1 MLTAGLKSTM
11 VIGLAWMLR
20 QGFREN
26 VVRLAEQI
34 EEGAP
39 KARALC
45 IVARTFPQYRELFS
59 DRNLTKLAELPEDT
73 KSEMLAML
81 KAANRLTLQKGCP
94 RRALTSRRPRTR
106 RYKLPMK
113 NQKFTLPYPSLQVR
127 AGVLVSDGY
136 GISLRVLYGKLHIED
151 GIGPHRRSIVLDRAG
166 SGLERLVLLGKSGT
180 LTLEALAW
188 LRAIGATLV
197 QLSPSGD
204 VLAHSVPFG
213 YDGQPIRR
221 AQALAVA
228 TGLDVEV
235 ARNLIARKLTG
246 QRANLSRLRV
256 NLQGFD
262 ALCETLKH
270 ADSIERVRVCEA
282 QAAAIYWNA
291 WSSVPIRLR
300 SRDLTRVPT
309 RWARY
314 DSRASILTGA
324 PRAATN
330 PVNSLLNYTY
340 ALLESEA
347 RLALLAAGLDPTLG
361 VLHADQRNRDSF
373 ALDVMEPVRPNVDA
387 FLLDLLE
394 DRVFTSRDFVE
405 LSNGVCRVAAP
416 LSHELALTLPHWR
429 ECLRPIV
436 ADLAQTFREALTAR
450 TIEARIRPVN
460 VALRRTKPG
469 PQPSPLSQTLRRT
482 SQPRPYASKLW
493 GALNAEGLA
502 ASAIPCALCGEQVLK
517 RRRRHCDK
525 CMPKARREHGCVRS
539 RRLAKPSQRR
549 PQLAMIQVGV
559 HL

>member
-1 MLTAGLKSTM
+1 M
-11 VIGLAWMLR
+11 
-20 QGFREN
+20 Q
-26 VVRLAEQI
+26 
-34 EEGAP
+34 
-39 KARALC
+39 
-45 IVARTFPQYRELFS
+45 
-59 DRNLTKLAELPEDT
+59 D
-73 KSEMLAML
+73 
-81 KAANRLTLQKGCP
+81 
-94 RRALTSRRPRTR
+94 
-106 RYKLPMK
+106 
-113 NQKFTLPYPSLQVR
+113 QKFTLPYPSLQVR
-127 AGVLVSDGY
+127 AGVLVADGY

-166 SGLERLVLLGKSGT
+166 SDLERLVLIGKSGT

-188 LRAIGATLV
+188 LRAIGAILI
-197 QLSPSGD
+197 QLHPNGE

-213 YDGQPIRR
+213 YDGLPIRR

-235 ARNLIARKLTG
+235 ARGLIAQKLTG
-246 QRANLSRLRV
+246 QRANLSRLHV

-262 ALCETLKH
+262 ALCETLKRVN
-270 ADSIERVRVCEA
+270 SIEQDRICEA

-300 SRDLTRVPT
+300 GRDLARVPA

-330 PVNSLLNYTY
+330 PVNALLNYTY

-373 ALDVMEPVRPNVDA
+373 ALDAMEPVRPDVDA

-394 DRVFTSRDFVE
+394 DRTFTWRDFTE

-416 LSHELALTLPHWR
+416 LTHELALTLPHWR

-436 ADLAQTFREALTAR
+436 ADLAQTFRDALSSR
-450 TIEARIRPVN
+450 SIEPRMRSVSSA
-460 VALRRTKPG
+460 ARRTKPG
-469 PQPSPLSQTLRRT
+469 PQPSPLSHTPRKT
-482 SQPRPYASKLW
+482 SQPRPYAAKLW
-493 GALNAEGLA
+493 SAPHAEGLA
-502 ASAIPCALCGEQVLK
+502 ANPIPCALCGKPVLK
-517 RRRRHCDK
+517 RRRRHCDE
-525 CMPKARREHGCVRS
+525 CMPKARREHGLRAIEAARKALAAQTAS
-539 RRLAKPSQRR
+539 GNDPRRNPEMNRQRGAAIAEQRR
-549 PQLAMIQVGV
+549 RNRQWKREHPEAAERDRAWFLREITPRLDDMPLAVLARVTGLSLAGCSRYRTGSRV
-559 HL
+559 PHPRHWDALLALVKAATPS